1 MKKTLLIFGMIALV
15 MTMTGNVSAETYT
28 LRYAHMNAT
37 SAVTGIQANMLAELV
52 WKKTDGAV
60 KIEVYPSSQLG
71 NLQEMAEQVK
81 MGVVGLHHN
90 TMAGIGS
97 LFAPL
102 SALDTPFIYK
112 DVDHLMRVV
121 DTENSPVMKKLNEQ
135 IIKEKGVRILYNFY
149 FGTRQLTCDR
159 AIKNPD
165 DLAKVK
171 IRSIPFPIYMAA
183 VEGMGAVATPV
194 NWSEVPTAL
203 ATGIVNGQ
211 ENPVDV
217 IYNNKLF
224 ELQSHLML
232 TSHIMAA
239 ECVVINEKVWQKFP
253 ADIQKKIMEAA
264 REVSQKATQMTL
276 DRESGNLAKIK
287 SAGMTVI
294 GEAEGLDRE
303 AFRKRTSN
311 IVSLRF
317 GAKYGDLYRDIA
329 AMK

>member
-1 MKKTLLIFGMIALV
+1 MKKKLMIFGMIALV
-15 MTMTGNVSAETYT
+15 ITMTGNVSAKTYK
-28 LRYAHMNAT
+28 LRYAHMNAA

-52 WKKTDGAV
+52 AKKTDGAV

-81 MGVVGLHHN
+81 MGVIALHHN

-97 LFAPL
+97 IFAPL
-102 SALDTPFIYK
+102 SALDTPYIYE

-149 FGTRQLTCDR
+149 FGTRQLTADR
-159 AIKNPD
+159 AIKKPE

-171 IRSIPFPIYMAA
+171 IRAIPFPIYMAA

-194 NWSEVPTAL
+194 DWSEVPTAL

-211 ENPVDV
+211 DNPVDV
-217 IYNNKLF
+217 KLY

-232 TSHIMAA
+232 TSHILAA

-264 REVSQKATQMTL
+264 REVGQKATQMML
-276 DRESGNLAKIK
+276 DREIDNLAKIK
-287 SAGMTVI
+287 AAGMTVI

-311 IVSLRF
+311 IVSERF
-317 GAKYGDLYRDIA
+317 GEENGDLYRGIA

>member
-1 MKKTLLIFGMIALV
+1 
-15 MTMTGNVSAETYT
+15 
-28 LRYAHMNAT
+28 MNAPG
-37 SAVTGIQANMLAELV
+37 AVTGIQAKMLADLV
-52 WKKTDGAV
+52 AEKTGGAV
-60 KIEVYPSSQLG
+60 EIKVFPSSQLG
-71 NLQEMAEQVK
+71 NLKKMAEQVK
-81 MGVVGLHHN
+81 MGVVALHHN

-97 LFAPL
+97 IFAPL

-135 IIKEKGVRILYNFY
+135 MIKEKGVRILYNFY

-159 AIKNPD
+159 AIYKPE

-171 IRSIPFPIYMAA
+171 IRAIPFPIYMTA

-194 NWSEVPTAL
+194 DWSEVPTAL

-217 IYNNKLF
+217 IYKNKLF

-232 TSHIMAA
+232 TGHIMAA

-253 ADIQKKIMEAA
+253 ADIQEKIMEAA
-264 REVSQKATQMTL
+264 REVSKKATQMTQDL
-276 DRESGNLAKIK
+276 EMDNLKK
-287 SAGMTVI
+287 LKKAGMKVI
-294 GEAEGLDRE
+294 SEADGLDRE
-303 AFRKRTSN
+303 AFRKRVTKL
-311 IVSLRF
+311 VFKRF
-317 GAKYGDLYRDIA
+317 GQKYGDLYRDIE